1 MTRWVARLGH
11 RGGAVTLYCSL
22 LVLLTIG
29 SFFLPEG
36 VVRDTLTFEPRKRAS
51 EALKAIQ
58 ELQLFV
64 GALTGTLFAACG
76 ALATKWKPE
85 GAQWARFDRLV
96 FVLVLVCGVV
106 SYYGLYLARVATLE
120 MLSAGVLDP
129 MALRLQTGLALQY
142 YGFLSAAA
150 LLGLL
155 FVRLLQGPSTEVPLR
170 R

>member
-1 MTRWVARLGH
+1 MTRRVTRPGQ
-11 RGGAVTLYCSL
+11 GGAAVALYCSL
-22 LVLLTIG
+22 LLLLTIG

-36 VVRDTLTFEPRKRAS
+36 IVRDTLTFEPKERAS
-51 EALKAIQ
+51 EALKALH

-64 GALTGTLFAACG
+64 GTLTGTVFAACG

-85 GAQWARFDRLV
+85 GARWERFDRFVL
-96 FVLVLVCGVV
+96 VLVLVCGVV

-142 YGFLSAAA
+142 YGFLAAAA

-155 FVRLLQGPSTEVPLR
+155 FVRLLEGPPP
-170 R
+170 